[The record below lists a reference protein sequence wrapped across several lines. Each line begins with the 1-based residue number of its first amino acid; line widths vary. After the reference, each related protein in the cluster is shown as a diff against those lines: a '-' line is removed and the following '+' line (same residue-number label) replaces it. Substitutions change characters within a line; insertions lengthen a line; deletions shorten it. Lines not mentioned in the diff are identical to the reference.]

1 MATNVKTPEKV
12 IVSVVSKD
20 LPLDNCPIG
29 THVFIKKDKYNRYD
43 DKALS
48 VLVKHKKTGKWT
60 FIGYVAANPDYI
72 SDEGIDNKTLYGLLD
87 PVKLAANGTVIDKM
101 NVTYPYGQVAT
112 ALIVEVDLQKS
123 IV

>member
-1 MATNVKTPEKV
+1 MSTVVKSPKKV

-20 LPLDNCPIG
+20 IPLASCPIG
-29 THVFIKKDKYNRYD
+29 TTLFIKKDKYNRYD

-72 SDEGIDNKTLYGLLD
+72 SEGGVDNSTLYDLLD
-87 PVKLAANGTVIDKM
+87 PVKLAANGTVVGKM
-101 NVTYPYGQVAT
+101 EVTYPFGQNAT
-112 ALIVEVDLQKS
+112 ALIVEVNLQ
-123 IV
+123 